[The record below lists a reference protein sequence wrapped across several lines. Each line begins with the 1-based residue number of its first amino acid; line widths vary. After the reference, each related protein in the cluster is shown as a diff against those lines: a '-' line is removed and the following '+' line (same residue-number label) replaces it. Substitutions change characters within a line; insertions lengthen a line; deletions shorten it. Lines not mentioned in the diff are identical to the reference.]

1 MRLFWPLFLQ
11 IYSDFPELYSEQLV
25 TSQKTP
31 DLVLGLFKSLTVIAF
46 MLQHPIPNFWGN
58 STAVLTVIF
67 ADIFRLSWI
76 IFRITCKILG
86 DIKYCHRFIP
96 VLSKWCFHG
105 FKFTPHLIWMFWP
118 LILLI
123 YSDFPRFASAQ
134 LVAALNIS
142 SLVPGYSQYS

>member
-1 MRLFWPLFLQ
+1 MLFWPLFLQ

-67 ADIFRLSWI
+67 ADIFQLSWI
-76 IFRITCKILG
+76 TRCRCQRQQSPCFVWPFSGRQLRFLLSIVVVVVIKRANRIGEEIFIQVQYLIHLSN
-86 DIKYCHRFIP
+86 YC
-96 VLSKWCFHG
+96 
-105 FKFTPHLIWMFWP
+105 TIWTVSLVFAV
-118 LILLI
+118 I
-123 YSDFPRFASAQ
+123 YSWWIA
-134 LVAALNIS
+134 
-142 SLVPGYSQYS
+142 